1 MQELVL
7 RLLLNRSV
15 ANTSKLQESEV
26 FVRFAFNNI
35 PKLFLFVDA
44 ETAGIHYLSPAKI
57 DQHLQI
63 LKPIRIS
70 LLIPQTTLGPP

>member
-7 RLLLNRSV
+7 RLLLNRCV

-35 PKLFLFVDA
+35 PKFFLFVDA
-44 ETAGIHYLSPAKI
+44 ETAGIHS
-57 DQHLQI
+57 
-63 LKPIRIS
+63 
-70 LLIPQTTLGPP
+70 